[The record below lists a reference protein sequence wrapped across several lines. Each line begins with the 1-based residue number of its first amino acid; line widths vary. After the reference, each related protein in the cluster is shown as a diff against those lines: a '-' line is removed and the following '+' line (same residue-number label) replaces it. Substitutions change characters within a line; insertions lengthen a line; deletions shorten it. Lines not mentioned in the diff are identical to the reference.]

1 MIYEIA
7 RYFPSDQLKAAL
19 EKWQPNPDSMG
30 WLDKQKRCPL
40 GLLLQEIYG
49 EATNTPTSER
59 VVVTLLKNQ
68 VITVSQEDE
77 VNRQARKFISDW
89 DADEIPDLKTALL
102 EPEP

>member
-7 RYFPSDQLKAAL
+7 QYFPADQVKTAL
-19 EKWQPNPDSMG
+19 EKWQPDPEQGN
-30 WLDKQKRCPL
+30 WLDTKKRCPL